1 VLLERAESPLY
12 FVHLEVSQS
21 APAVEVVPVIANITN
36 AERLDEVFRTYRP
49 EYVFHAAA
57 YKHVPLMEDS
67 VIEAAWNNI
76 VGTLRVAQRAVQ
88 HGVRK
93 FVLISTD
100 KAVNPTSMM
109 GVTKRIAERIV
120 LELPSLRGR
129 TDFRVV
135 RFGNVLGSDGSV
147 VPLFKRQLAAGGPIT
162 VTHPDV
168 QRYFMTIPEAVELV
182 LTAAALPAAAG
193 RISILE
199 MGSPVRIVDLAEQL
213 IRLSGLEPYK
223 DVQIVFTGLR
233 PGEKLNEELV
243 AAGEETIPTSAEKIR
258 LVERNGGSAA
268 TVAVALHHLIDA
280 LSAGRITDLMRAV
293 AALAP
298 EYTPAPVRLPRH
310 SPADGLRRPTLLP
323 PLPPLPAAARAP
335 ARHGTLRPQPSLLGD
350 PTGA

>member
-1 VLLERAESPLY
+1 
-12 FVHLEVSQS
+12 
-21 APAVEVVPVIANITN
+21 
-36 AERLDEVFRTYRP
+36 
-49 EYVFHAAA
+49 VFHAAA

-67 VIEAAWNNI
+67 VLEAAWNNI
-76 VGTLRVAQRAVQ
+76 VGTLRVAQHAIKY
-88 HGVRK
+88 HVRK

-120 LELPSLRGR
+120 LELPSLRNG
-129 TDFRVV
+129 TDFRCV

-182 LTAAALPAAAG
+182 LTAAALPDAAG

-199 MGSPVRIVDLAEQL
+199 MGDPVRIVDLAEQL

-223 DVQIVFTGLR
+223 DIQIVFSGLR

-243 AAGEETIPTSAEKIR
+243 GCGEDTVPTSVEKIR
-258 LVERNGGSAA
+258 LVERNGGSPA
-268 TVAVALHHLIDA
+268 TVAIALQHLIDA
-280 LSAGRITDLMRAV
+280 LSAGRTADVMRAV
-293 AALAP
+293 SALVP
-298 EYTPAPVRLPRH
+298 EYVPDRPQRV
-310 SPADGLRRPTLLP
+310 SPAFGVRRPLV
-323 PLPPLPAAARAP
+323 LPAAPPVPASASASASAGRVAP
-335 ARHGTLRPQPSLLGD
+335 V
-350 PTGA
+350 GA